1 MSLTQLAALFAL
13 AGALAFSVLAVR
25 LFSRRQPPQAGVRW
39 MQAAV
44 LISAA
49 WWTLHVAC
57 YYQWLAIDALWLLQT
72 TEVLRDWVWAR
83 VVCGLV
89 LGAVADVDYA
99 SRVRRLRRGL
109 DGLALAL
116 MLLLLTQGLPGV
128 PPLPL
133 ALVPTGFMLLAVLGL
148 LLVEQLYRNTR
159 DATRWA
165 MKQTC
170 FALGG
175 LWVYDFLLYADG
187 ALFGALDPDLWTAR
201 GLINA
206 VAVPLLWVGAGRRP
220 SAAAGPQL
228 SRQMAF
234 HVTALSA
241 AGLYLLFMA
250 GAAYYAKAFGGSWGG
265 ALRVVLAFIA
275 VLSVASLLAS
285 ASWRAA
291 LRVWVARHLYARRHD
306 YQDAWASFT
315 QRLALLGDRP
325 LAFREGLLRAFA
337 DVLDCT
343 GAALWQQTAT
353 GRYERNAAW
362 VMTPPAAAVLP
373 QDHPLIVQFTRDDRP
388 LAMAPLAARAT
399 LDEHALWPGWLLE
412 LPRAWALV
420 PLVHQG
426 ELLALVVLG
435 ERRSPTP
442 FTAEDQD
449 LLRTMARQ
457 AAGYLALLRATDA
470 LAEARQF
477 EAFNRLSAFLVHDLK
492 NVLAQLALVGRNA
505 ERHRHNPAF
514 VDDALRTVADATTRL
529 SRVLAA
535 FRQAPGQSANEA
547 CDLVTLT
554 ATAVQQ
560 VQSRAPRPV
569 LVSTADHLPIQA
581 APERLVAVLEH
592 LLQNA
597 QDATPQDGS
606 IRVELSRAA
615 DQALLQIAD
624 TGCGMSEDFVQH
636 QLFKPFATTKG
647 KAGMGMG
654 VYESLHVVRAVGG
667 RLSVASTPGAG
678 TTFQITLPLDRSAG
692 QRTGAYA

>member
-1 MSLTQLAALFAL
+1 MSLTQLAALFAF
-13 AGALAFSVLAVR
+13 AGAFAFGALSVM
-25 LFSRRQPPQAGVRW
+25 LFRRRRQATVAGLMWR
-39 MQAAV
+39 AATV
-44 LISAA
+44 SAL
-49 WWTLHVAC
+49 WWALHIAC
-57 YYQWLAIDALWLLQT
+57 YRQWVGIDALWLLQAA
-72 TEVLRDWVWAR
+72 EVLRNWIWAR
-83 VVCGLV
+83 LLCALLLV
-89 LGAVADVDYA
+89 TIDDADYA
-99 SRVRRLRRGL
+99 QRLRRLRGAL
-109 DGLALAL
+109 DALAIGMAAALLSQGLAQ
-116 MLLLLTQGLPGV
+116 MPRLPAASV
-128 PPLPL
+128 
-133 ALVPTGFMLLAVLGL
+133 AAGFMLLAVLGL

-159 DATRWA
+159 DAARWA
-165 MKQTC
+165 VKQSC

-175 LWVYDFLLYADG
+175 LWLYDFLLYADG

-201 GLINA
+201 GLVNA
-206 VAVPLLWVGAGRRP
+206 VAVPLLWISAGRSLDAP
-220 SAAAGPQL
+220 SAPRL
-228 SRQMAF
+228 SRQMVF

-250 GAAYYAKAFGGSWGG
+250 SAAYYVKVFGGSWGG
-265 ALRVVLAFIA
+265 ALGAVLAFIA
-275 VLSVASLLAS
+275 LLSIASTLAS
-285 ASWRAA
+285 ASSRAA
-291 LRVWVARHLYARRHD
+291 LRAWLAHHLYARRHD

-325 LAFREGLLRAFA
+325 LTFRDGLLRAFA

-353 GRYERNAAW
+353 GSFERNAAW
-362 VMTPPAAAVLP
+362 VMTPPSAAVLA
-373 QDHPLIVQFTRDDRP
+373 QDHPLIAHLAQDDRP
-388 LAMAPLAARAT
+388 LALASLAARAT
-399 LDEHALWPGWLLE
+399 FDEHALVPGWLLE
-412 LPRAWALV
+412 MPQAWALV

-426 ELLALVVLG
+426 ELLALLVLG
-435 ERRSPTP
+435 ERRSPSP
-442 FTAEDQD
+442 LTAEDQE

-505 ERHRHNPAF
+505 ERHRDNPAF

-529 SRVLAA
+529 SRVLTA
-535 FRQAPGQSANEA
+535 FRQTPDHSTHEA
-547 CDLVTLT
+547 CDLVALT

-569 LVSTADHLPIQA
+569 LISKAASLPIHA

-597 QDATPQDGS
+597 QDATPGDGS

-624 TGCGMSEDFVQH
+624 TGCGMSEDFLQH

-667 RLSVASTPGAG
+667 RLSVASKPGAG
-678 TTFQITLPLDRSAG
+678 TTFQISLPLDRSAESA
-692 QRTGAYA
+692 QGASA